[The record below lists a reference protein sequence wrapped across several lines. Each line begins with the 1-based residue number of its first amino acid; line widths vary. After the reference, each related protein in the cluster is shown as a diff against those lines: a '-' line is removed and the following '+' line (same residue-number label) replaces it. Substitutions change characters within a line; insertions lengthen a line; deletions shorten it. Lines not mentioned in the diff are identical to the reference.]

1 MKKPQQL
8 LNRLARE
15 RGLECCHDGACIYGH
30 PGGMQT
36 NGGCQAL
43 KERDVKALRRQVTA
57 LRSLAIELAA
67 RVINGGPPAP
77 TGWLPIDQA
86 PKDGTVV
93 DLWLTMDD
101 GKPGERWP
109 NGQSPWRSLRDDPPT
124 FDDWKPVLLRDT
136 ECRHVRDAARDAIV
150 THAVSYYLIRSD
162 RAEEKLRDGF
172 NEWTEIPK

>member
-1 MKKPQQL
+1 MKPTQL
-8 LNRLARE
+8 LHSLAKL
-15 RGLECCHDGACIYGH
+15 RGLQCCHDGACIYGH

-43 KERDVKALRRQVTA
+43 KERDVKALRRHVTA

-67 RVINGGPPAP
+67 RVINGGSPAP
-77 TGWLPIDQA
+77 TGWLPIEQA

-109 NGQSPWRSLRDDPPT
+109 NCWWSDEVDPTDAEFGEPHQTGWRDDVCFVSAPPPCHHFT
-124 FDDWKPVLLRDT
+124 
-136 ECRHVRDAARDAIV
+136 V
-150 THAVSYYLIRSD
+150 THFMLPPAPPAPSLEVT
-162 RAEEKLRDGF
+162 DG
-172 NEWTEIPK
+172 TR